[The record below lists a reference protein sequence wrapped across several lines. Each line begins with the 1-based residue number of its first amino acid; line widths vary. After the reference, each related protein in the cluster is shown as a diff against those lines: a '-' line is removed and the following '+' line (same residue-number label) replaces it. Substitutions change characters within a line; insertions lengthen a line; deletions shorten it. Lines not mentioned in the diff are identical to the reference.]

1 MNQLNMEKDRK
12 LDHIKLAFESQTL
25 QNEADQRFNYE
36 PVISGHPNG
45 KPLRF
50 PFCGKTMEA
59 PTWVSSMTGGTKM
72 AHTINHNLARA
83 CKEFRIG
90 MGLGSCRKLLDDDTY
105 FEDFNLRPIMGDDL
119 PLFANLGIAQVEILL
134 EENKIDK
141 IRSLVEKLQ
150 ADGLIIHINPLQ
162 EWMQP
167 EGNRIAHPPIETIER
182 LLGRINFPVIVKE
195 VGQGMGPESLLR
207 LLQLPLAAVDFGA
220 FGGTNFSLVELLRQD
235 ESNREKYEPFI
246 RAGHTAGQML
256 DIVNHLVNTRNDL
269 KCNQLIISGG
279 IRSYLDGY
287 YYVSRS
293 KIPAIYAQASA
304 FLKHSQGEYEPLRRF
319 VAGQIEGYR
328 MAQALLKIR
337 E

>member
-1 MNQLNMEKDRK
+1 MEKDRK

-25 QNEADQRFNYE
+25 QNEADQRFDYE
-36 PVISGHPNG
+36 PVLSGHPTDA
-45 KPLRF
+45 PMEVS
-50 PFCGKTMEA
+50 FCGKTLGA
-59 PTWVSSMTGGTKM
+59 PLWVSSMTGGTKM
-72 AHTINHNLARA
+72 ARIINHNLARA

-90 MGLGSCRKLLDDDTY
+90 MGLGSCRKLLDEDTY
-105 FEDFNLRPIMGDDL
+105 FEDFNLRPIIGDDL
-119 PLFANLGIAQVEILL
+119 PLYANLGIAQVEIMLA
-134 EENKIDK
+134 ENKLDQIK
-141 IRSLVEKLQ
+141 RLIEKLE

-167 EGNRIAHPPIETIER
+167 EGNRIINPPIETIER
-182 LLGRINFPVIVKE
+182 LLEKVSYPVIVKE
-195 VGQGMGPESLLR
+195 VGQGMGPESLLK

-235 ESNREKYEPFI
+235 EGNIEKFEPFI

-256 DIVNHLVNTRNDL
+256 DMVNHLAETRNDL
-269 KCNQLIISGG
+269 KCGQLIISGG

-287 YYVSRS
+287 YHVSRS
-293 KIPAIYAQASA
+293 KLPAIYAQASA
-304 FLKHSQGEYEPLRRF
+304 FLKHSQGEYEQLRRF

-337 E
+337 Q